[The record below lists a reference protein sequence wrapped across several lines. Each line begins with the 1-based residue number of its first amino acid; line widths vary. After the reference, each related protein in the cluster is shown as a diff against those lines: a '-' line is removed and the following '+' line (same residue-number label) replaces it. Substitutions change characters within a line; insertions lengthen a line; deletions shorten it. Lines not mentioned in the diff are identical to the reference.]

1 MELPHAHPTHIVL
14 HIMQPT
20 WSCHMPIQH
29 VHTDNTCPTHTG
41 NTYTRLVGDDPPS
54 NASW

>member
-1 MELPHAHPTHIVL
+1 MGLPHAHPTHIVL

-41 NTYTRLVGDDPPS
+41 NTYTRLVDYDPPS